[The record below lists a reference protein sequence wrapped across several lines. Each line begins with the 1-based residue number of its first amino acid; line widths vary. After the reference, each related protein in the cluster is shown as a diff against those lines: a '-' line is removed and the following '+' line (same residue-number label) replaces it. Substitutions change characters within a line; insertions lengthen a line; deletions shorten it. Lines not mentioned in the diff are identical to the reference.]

1 MHLTEAEALLQ
12 LSNQESDEGI
22 VSDQSS
28 SADPEDASKRVK
40 VRYKIW
46 NMLHAYKSFRHTK
59 FWCKS
64 LYTKIKIDILQNVFV
79 QSYA

>member
-46 NMLHAYKSFRHTK
+46 NMLHAYKSFKHTMNKK
-59 FWCKS
+59 FIRISIRLITSNK
-64 LYTKIKIDILQNVFV
+64 
-79 QSYA
+79 

>member
-46 NMLHAYKSFRHTK
+46 IMVHTYKSFRRRIISNK
-59 FWCKS
+59 
-64 LYTKIKIDILQNVFV
+64 
-79 QSYA
+79 

>member
-46 NMLHAYKSFRHTK
+46 NMLHAYKSFRHTITNNFDVNHCIPK
-59 FWCKS
+59 
-64 LYTKIKIDILQNVFV
+64 LR
-79 QSYA
+79 